1 MTRTTTRFRGAM
13 AVVAVVALLAAAG
26 CSDDDDDTTDAGG
39 ATTSTTAATVEA
51 TAPEGTDAGGD
62 EGAEA
67 GEVVVTDSTL
77 GEVLVVDGLPLYAFD
92 RDTPESSSCV
102 DACAQ
107 AWPPVAAD
115 TPLGEGV
122 EVTVGSIAREDGT
135 EQLTINGAPVYT
147 FATDEPLPAD
157 GTGEPL
163 GQGASDVWWVLA
175 ADGNP
180 IRDVAS
186 N

>member
-1 MTRTTTRFRGAM
+1 MSRFRSVL
-13 AVVAVVALLAAAG
+13 AVAAVAALVLAAG
-26 CSDDDDDTTDAGG
+26 CSDDDSADTSAGGGSSATEARADTTVGDDTTADTAMDEV
-39 ATTSTTAATVEA
+39 AT
-51 TAPEGTDAGGD
+51 
-62 EGAEA
+62 
-67 GEVVVTDSTL
+67 GEVVVLASAV

-92 RDTPESSSCV
+92 RDTPEGSSCTEG
-102 DACAQ
+102 CAQ

-122 EVTVGSIAREDGT
+122 EVTVGSITRDDGT
-135 EQLTINGAPVYT
+135 EQLTVNGAPVYT
-147 FATDEPLPAD
+147 FATDEPLAAD

-163 GQGASDVWWVLA
+163 GQGVSDVWWVVG

-180 IRDVAS
+180 LRDVPA